1 MAWRYRSRA
10 GTLREVAKLI
20 VITGPI
26 GAGKSSVAQ
35 GLAKRFHSAGRSVA
49 CVDLDDVV
57 DTLSA
62 PLEDFETSWRNA
74 RRGHGAL
81 IGAWLRSGVDAVI
94 AHGPFYTAE
103 ETDALLAEVP
113 PTQERSWVML
123 LVPFEVAFE
132 RIKDDSDRFWSKDR
146 DFLRRAHERFNE
158 LQREVPQ
165 CEWNFDTTHMSAGA
179 IVSALSDALFA
190 AEM

>member
-1 MAWRYRSRA
+1 MC
-10 GTLREVAKLI
+10 GVAKLI

-35 GLAKRFHSAGRSVA
+35 GLAKRFHSAGCSVA

-57 DTLSA
+57 ETLSA
-62 PLEDFETSWRNA
+62 PLQNFETSWRRA
-74 RRGHGAL
+74 RRVHGAL
-81 IGAWLRSGVDAVI
+81 IGAWLRSGIDAVI

-103 ETDALLAEVP
+103 ERAALLAEVP
-113 PTQERSWVML
+113 QRQEQCCVML

-146 DFLRRAHERFNE
+146 DFLRRTHERFHE
-158 LQREVPQ
+158 LLSEVPQ
-165 CEWNFDTTHMSAGA
+165 CEWNFDTTQMSADE
-179 IVSALSDALFA
+179 IVSALAGSLVRDRAVDK
-190 AEM
+190 